1 MSDERPDQNTPVEPP
16 ADESRGAASVT
27 LRSSDDTGDTGLLLD
42 RANRSALDALRIAYL
57 IMTWI
62 MIGLVALFLLSGF
75 QSVNEGERAVR
86 LRFGQIQDSNLGAG
100 FQFAF
105 PPPIG
110 ELIKIEIGQQT
121 LRVDEAF
128 YPRLDERQR
137 AQTIEQLAQR
147 GGFRSYNPSEDG
159 SLITAD
165 QNLAHAKWQVIYERS
180 APSEW
185 LTHVDRD
192 FELEQEIIRL
202 SVERAAVRAI
212 SEITIDDLVKQAAG
226 SEGSVARRAEQY
238 AQEAIDRAGIGI
250 QIVRLD
256 MIDSG
261 PPLNLYNDFAQVTS
275 AATQANAERDR
286 AQQYAR
292 SSLNAVAGA
301 ASDELVELI
310 DRYERA
316 TDLGNTDEQEQ
327 IMAAIRSVMLGEAVE
342 LPAFSDNEEMVAVAE
357 NQVSGEVTQMISSAQ
372 TYRRQVSDE
381 AQADL
386 TLFRSK
392 LDQYNS
398 NKRVLVTREWA
409 SAVTEFLQKDTVQA
423 MILPEGT
430 DVLELLLNRDPE
442 ILREQEKASRR
453 QMLNEANE
461 RRKEELA
468 KPVLSDVNQGSGR

>member
-1 MSDERPDQNTPVEPP
+1 MSDERPDQNTPVEPLV
-16 ADESRGAASVT
+16 DESRGAASVT
-27 LRSSDDTGDTGLLLD
+27 LRSSDDSGDTGLLLD

-75 QSVNEGERAVR
+75 QSVSEGERAVR
-86 LRFGQIQDSNLGAG
+86 LRFGQIQDSNLGSG

-110 ELIKIEIGQQT
+110 ELIKIEIGQQA
-121 LRVDEAF
+121 LRIEEAF
-128 YPRLDERQR
+128 YPKLDENRR

-165 QNLAHAKWQVIYERS
+165 QNLAHAKWQVLYERA

-192 FELEQEIIRL
+192 FELEAEIIRL

-212 SEITIDDLVKQAAG
+212 SEITIDDLVKQSAG

-238 AQEAIDRAGIGI
+238 AQEALDRAGTGI
-250 QIVRLD
+250 QIIRLD

-286 AQQYAR
+286 AQQDAR
-292 SSLNAVAGA
+292 SELNRVAGA
-301 ASDELVELI
+301 AADELVELI
-310 DRYERA
+310 NRYERA
-316 TDLGNTDEQEQ
+316 TDLGNADDQVQ
-327 IMAAIRSVMLGEAVE
+327 IMSAINSVMLGEAVE
-342 LPAFSDNEEMVAVAE
+342 VPAFAEDEQPLSVAE
-357 NQVSGEVTQMISSAQ
+357 SQVSGEVTQLISSAQ

-409 SAVTEFLQKDTVQA
+409 SAVTAFLHKETVQA
-423 MILPEGT
+423 MVLPEGT
-430 DVLELLLNRDPE
+430 SVLELLLNRDPE

-453 QMLNEANE
+453 QMLTEANE
-461 RRKEELA
+461 RRKEELNR
-468 KPVLSDVNQGSGR
+468 PTLSDVDQGSSR

>member
-1 MSDERPDQNTPVEPP
+1 MSDERPDQNTTEQSPI
-16 ADESRGAASVT
+16 DESRGAASVT
-27 LRSSDDTGDTGLLLD
+27 LRSAEDSGDAGLLLD
-42 RANRSALDALRIAYL
+42 RANKSALDALRIAYS

-62 MIGLVALFLLSGF
+62 MVGLVILFLLSGF
-75 QSVNEGERAVR
+75 QSVNESERAVR

-110 ELIKIEIGQQT
+110 ELIKIPIGQQT
-121 LRVDEAF
+121 LRIDQAF
-128 YPRLDERQR
+128 YPKLNESQR

-147 GGFRSYNPSEDG
+147 GGFRSYNPAEDG

-180 APSEW
+180 SPSEW
-185 LTHVDRD
+185 LTHIDPQQ
-192 FELEQEIIRL
+192 EQELIRL
-202 SVERAAVRAI
+202 SIERAAVRAI
-212 SEITIDDLVKQAAG
+212 SEITIDELVKQSAG

-238 AQEAIDRAGIGI
+238 AQEALDRAGSGI

-275 AATQANAERDR
+275 AATQANANRDR
-286 AQQYAR
+286 AQQDAR
-292 SSLNAVAGA
+292 SNLNRVAGA
-301 ASDELVELI
+301 AADELIELI
-310 DRYERA
+310 NRYERA
-316 TDLGNTDEQEQ
+316 TDLGQAEQQEQ
-327 IMAAIRSVMLGEAVE
+327 VMSVIRSVMLGQTAE
-342 LPAFSDNEEMVAVAE
+342 LPALAEDEEPISIAE
-357 NQVSGEVTQMISSAQ
+357 GQVSGEVTQMISGAQ

-392 LDQYNS
+392 LDQYRT

-409 SAVTEFLQKDTVQA
+409 SAVTEFLRKDTVQA
-423 MILPEGT
+423 MVLPEGT
-430 DVLELLLNRDPE
+430 NVLELLLNRDPA
-442 ILREQEKASRR
+442 ILREQEKLRNR
-453 QMLNEANE
+453 QMLTEANE
-461 RRKEELA
+461 RRKEELN
-468 KPVLSDVNQGSGR
+468 KPTLSDVNQSNRR